1 MISDPYDRAFLQR
14 EQQSFFDEF
23 QKQLRALA
31 TEAGYS
37 ATAEQIEKD
46 RFVYQYGLGD
56 GQITVLIGK
65 EGNSDS
71 LIIEEPQGKETRDY
85 QLQVKKDGSD
95 KRLYCENRT
104 ASEFANYLLEQ
115 FGKDLRSNQKN

>member
-23 QKQLRALA
+23 QKQLLALA

-37 ATAEQIEKD
+37 ATAGQIEKD

-56 GQITVLIGK
+56 GQITVLIGE
-65 EGNSDS
+65 EGNHDS

-85 QLQVKKDGSD
+85 QLQVKKNGSE
-95 KRLYCENRT
+95 KSLYCVNRT